1 MWSVVQ
7 YVSLHDEW
15 RMWSVVQYASLHDG
29 CFQVFGTDL
38 GYMVMLLAPLRP
50 VCTVSLGSD
59 GRASKHVFVPKARFS
74 TAGSIIPVAMA
85 IAL

>member
-1 MWSVVQ
+1 MS
-7 YVSLHDEW
+7 
-15 RMWSVVQYASLHDG
+15 
-29 CFQVFGTDL
+29 GTDL

-59 GRASKHVFVPKARFS
+59 GQVSKHVFVPKARFS

-85 IAL
+85 IEL